1 MSELTTLFQ
10 NTADAI
16 RSKTGD
22 TATMQASQ
30 FPAKIQ
36 GISVGISQ
44 DEADARY
51 LQLAGGTMTGS
62 LTLSGAP
69 TSDLQ
74 AATKKYVDDKASGN
88 SEETIIDWTNTNI
101 NSGTAFCTK
110 EQFSGKRLLI
120 IYADFSAVP
129 VGTRGSC
136 VIGNVGIVLDSSI
149 AWTRQNIFSCVV
161 PLQMGAAGVYGI
173 SYNTKSPLT
182 LQLFSYTDT
191 GLKLAQSVTASNGA
205 KIKICLM

>member
-22 TATMQASQ
+22 TAAIQASQ

-51 LQLAGGTMTGS
+51 LKLAGGTMTGP

-69 TSDLQ
+69 TGDLQ
-74 AATKKYVDDKASGN
+74 AATKKYVDDKAAGN

-101 NSGTAFCTK
+101 AQGTAFCTK
-110 EQFSGKRLLI
+110 EQFIGKRFLI
-120 IYADFSAVP
+120 IYADFSAVT
-129 VGTRGSC
+129 VNTRGSC
-136 VIGNVGIVLDSSI
+136 VIGNVGITCDTDK
-149 AWTRQNIFSCVV
+149 AWVYQNILSCVV
-161 PLQMGAAGVYGI
+161 PLQMGSGQVYGI
-173 SYNTKSPLT
+173 SYNTNTTHATPLFT
-182 LQLFSYTDT
+182 YTED
-191 GLKLAQSVTASNGA
+191 GLKLAQPVTVSGGS

>member
-30 FPAKIQ
+30 FPAKIR
-36 GISVGISQ
+36 GINVGISQ
-44 DEADARY
+44 DDADARY
-51 LQLAGGTMTGS
+51 LQLAGGTMTGA

-74 AATKKYVDDKASGN
+74 AATKKYVDDKAAGN

-101 NSGTAFCTK
+101 NRGTAFCSK
-110 EQFSGKRLLI
+110 EQFIGKRFLI

-129 VGTRGSC
+129 VNTVGRAQ
-136 VIGNVGIVLDSSI
+136 IGNVGITCNTSI
-149 AWTRQNIFSCVV
+149 AWIYQNILSCVV
-161 PLQMGAAGVYGI
+161 PIQIGANGVYGI
-173 SYNTKSPLT
+173 GYISNNVLVT
-182 LQLFSYTDT
+182 QLFDYTAD
-191 GLKLAQSVTASNGA
+191 GLKLAETVDVYGGA